1 MNWESIFVGLAAF
14 VIIGVFHPIVIKGE
28 YYFSKRIWPLFL
40 IAGILFV
47 AGALF
52 TEGNFLSAVLSITGF
67 TCLWSIKELFE
78 QEKRV
83 EKGWFPKRGEKK
95 NDAADSFD
103 YKNQR
108 KNSASLFVLSNLR
121 SNILKI
127 IFAFTEWNPLAF
139 CGHAFTQAIQ
149 DMHLSGSVL
158 RGFAA
163 FMALAGQI

>member
-47 AGALF
+47 TGALF
-52 TEGNFLSAVLSITGF
+52 TEGKVLSAVLSITGF

-83 EKGWFPKRGEKK
+83 EKGWFPKREGKK
-95 NDAADSFD
+95 
-103 YKNQR
+103 K
-108 KNSASLFVLSNLR
+108 
-121 SNILKI
+121 
-127 IFAFTEWNPLAF
+127 
-139 CGHAFTQAIQ
+139 
-149 DMHLSGSVL
+149 
-158 RGFAA
+158 
-163 FMALAGQI
+163 

>member
-1 MNWESIFVGLAAF
+1 MNWESIFVWLAAF

-52 TEGNFLSAVLSITGF
+52 TEGKVLSAVLSITGF

-83 EKGWFPKRGEKK
+83 EKGWFPKREGKK
-95 NDAADSFD
+95 KDEA
-103 YKNQR
+103 
-108 KNSASLFVLSNLR
+108 V
-121 SNILKI
+121 
-127 IFAFTEWNPLAF
+127 
-139 CGHAFTQAIQ
+139 
-149 DMHLSGSVL
+149 
-158 RGFAA
+158 
-163 FMALAGQI
+163 